1 MSVNLIYS
9 YDLICEVK
17 QHGLCIHVISQE
29 HAFITKQ
36 VQNHGTVSDFKEAL
50 KQALN
55 RMT

>member
-1 MSVNLIYS
+1 MSVSLIYS